1 MFKKCD
7 LIEFSYISIFYHHSR
22 DFQAHPSLSTETINS
37 IEKQGKPQVV
47 FVLFTLQNTQNNLH
61 NTLKNNIHKVHL
73 SSVFINLIKTLKI
86 NDLHKKITH
95 NMIWSNPRN
104 WCNETKIPQV
114 TSSKN
119 VCSFI
124 TLFKFMSVFKY
135 KAKRLLLCLVFEEL
149 FSRLHFS

>member
-61 NTLKNNIHKVHL
+61 NTFKNNIHKVQL
-73 SSVFINLIKTLKI
+73 Y
-86 NDLHKKITH
+86 
-95 NMIWSNPRN
+95 
-104 WCNETKIPQV
+104 
-114 TSSKN
+114 KN
-119 VCSFI
+119 
-124 TLFKFMSVFKY
+124 T
-135 KAKRLLLCLVFEEL
+135 
-149 FSRLHFS
+149 